1 MPVPTYDKFMLP
13 LLRLAGDGK
22 EHHIRDAIIR
32 LADEFQLSEAE
43 RAEMLPSGKKS
54 TVDDRV
60 QWANTYLKKAGLL
73 RSVKRGVFQITD
85 EGRNVLVSNPSLI
98 DRDYLMRFQSF
109 VEFQTPVSSEHL
121 PRTIKSTKEGT
132 DQTPQEQLQNSY
144 QRLRDELAQELLE
157 QIATCSPS
165 FFERLVVDL
174 LLAMG
179 YGGAIEGAGRIVG
192 RSGDGGIDGI
202 ISEDKLGFDVIYVQ
216 AKRWDTDSVVGRPTV
231 QAFAGSLI
239 GQGVTKGTLI
249 TTSRF
254 SRDAVEFAETTKHLK
269 IVLIDGQQLT
279 QLLIEH
285 NIGVSP
291 VETFVLKKIDSDY
304 FDLV

>member
-13 LLRLAGDGK
+13 LLRLAGDGQ
-22 EHHIRDAIIR
+22 EHHIRDVIAH

-43 RAEMLPSGKKS
+43 RAEMLPSGKKY
-54 TVDDRV
+54 TVDDRI

-73 RSVKRGVFQITD
+73 RSIKRGVFQITD
-85 EGRNVLVSNPSLI
+85 EGRSVLASSPPMI
-98 DRDYLMRFQSF
+98 DRDYLMRFPGF
-109 VEFQTPVSSEHL
+109 VKFQEPVSSE
-121 PRTIKSTKEGT
+121 RITKPAKART
-132 DQTPQEQLQNSY
+132 DQTPQELLQDSY

-157 QIATCSPS
+157 QIVICSPS
-165 FFERLVVDL
+165 FFEKLVVDL

-179 YGGAIEGAGRIVG
+179 YGGAVEGAGRIVG

-216 AKRWDTDSVVGRPTV
+216 AKKWDTDSVVGRPTV
-231 QAFAGSLI
+231 QAFAGSLV

-254 SRDAVEFAETTKHLK
+254 SKEAIEFAKDTKHLK
-269 IVLIDGQQLT
+269 IILIDGQQLT

-304 FDLV
+304 FDLI

>member
-1 MPVPTYDKFMLP
+1 
-13 LLRLAGDGK
+13 
-22 EHHIRDAIIR
+22 
-32 LADEFQLSEAE
+32 
-43 RAEMLPSGKKS
+43 MLPSGKNY
-54 TVDDRV
+54 TFDQRV

-73 RSVKRGVFQITD
+73 QSVRRGVFKITD
-85 EGRNVLVSNPSLI
+85 EGRRVLASNPPMI
-98 DRDYLMRFQSF
+98 DRNYLMQFSSF
-109 VEFQTPVSSEHL
+109 VEFQTRVSSGHL
-121 PRTIKSTKEGT
+121 SRIAKPAKVSA
-132 DQTPQEQLQNSY
+132 DQTPQELLQDSY

-157 QIATCSPS
+157 QIVECSS
-165 FFERLVVDL
+165 NFFERLVVDL

-216 AKRWDTDSVVGRPTV
+216 AKKWDTDSVVGRPTV

-239 GQGVTKGTLI
+239 GQGVTKGILI

-254 SRDAVEFAETTKHLK
+254 SKEAIEYAEDTKHVK
-269 IVLIDGQQLT
+269 IVLIDGQKLT

-304 FDLV
+304 FDLA

>member
-13 LLRLAGDGK
+13 LLRLAGDGQ
-22 EHHIRDAIIR
+22 EHHIRDAIAH

-43 RAEMLPSGKKS
+43 RAEMLPSGKKY
-54 TVDDRV
+54 TVDDRI

-73 RSVKRGVFQITD
+73 RSIKRGVFQITD
-85 EGRNVLVSNPSLI
+85 EGRSVLASSPPMI
-98 DRDYLMRFQSF
+98 DRDYLMRFPGF
-109 VEFQTPVSSEHL
+109 VKFQEPVSSE
-121 PRTIKSTKEGT
+121 RITKPAKART
-132 DQTPQEQLQNSY
+132 DQTPQELLQDSY

-157 QIATCSPS
+157 QIVICSPS
-165 FFERLVVDL
+165 FFEKLVVDL

-179 YGGAIEGAGRIVG
+179 YGGAVEGAGRIVG

-216 AKRWDTDSVVGRPTV
+216 AKKWDTDSVVGRPTV
-231 QAFAGSLI
+231 QAFAGSLV

-254 SRDAVEFAETTKHLK
+254 SKEAIEFAKDTKHLK
-269 IVLIDGQQLT
+269 IILIDGQQLT

-304 FDLV
+304 FDLI